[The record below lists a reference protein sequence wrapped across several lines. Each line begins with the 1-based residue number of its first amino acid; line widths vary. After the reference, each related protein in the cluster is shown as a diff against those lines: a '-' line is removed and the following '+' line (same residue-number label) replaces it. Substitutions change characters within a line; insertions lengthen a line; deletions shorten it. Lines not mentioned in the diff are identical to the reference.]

1 MDLGEL
7 EDERESLSSFL
18 RTTLKVEV
26 TSDGNNVSVDSEK
39 LSPQELKRLVSKFI
53 YHRRLNNEY
62 WVALEGGA
70 VKIKSLRAK
79 RKVKNER
86 RK

>member
-7 EDERESLSSFL
+7 EDEREPLSSFL

-39 LSPQELKRLVSKFI
+39 KVPTRTEEIGKQIHLPSTFKQRILGCA
-53 YHRRLNNEY
+53 RR
-62 WVALEGGA
+62 WC
-70 VKIKSLRAK
+70 R
-79 RKVKNER
+79 
-86 RK
+86 